1 MESRN
6 LIPGARIASYIDR
19 ILIIECNH
27 LTTDFNLPL
36 YANGVPTLLF
46 TSERGTMEKSVGD
59 YLTLFGQT
67 VMPKTLSLT
76 KGFVLIAY
84 FFKPYSLLS
93 LFNVAAQELTDRP
106 VDLKLLGLNGV
117 AELQEKLLNADSI
130 ETMII
135 LLDDFV
141 SRLIANSRPDCAIIK
156 YATTKIAANPSKEIL
171 VSLQKE
177 MRITERTFQRNFE
190 AKVGVAPNQFR
201 RIHQFNSAF
210 YQLLRK
216 EYHKLSDIAFENG
229 YTDQSH
235 YIRAFKEFT
244 GITPKEFL
252 SYGA

>member
-1 MESRN
+1 MKSRN
-6 LIPGARIASYIDR
+6 LIPNTKIANYVDR
-19 ILIIECNH
+19 VLIIEYNQ

-46 TSERGTMEKSVGD
+46 TSERGEIEKSVGSH
-59 YLTLFGQT
+59 LTLFGQT
-67 VMPKTLSLT
+67 LIPKTLNLT
-76 KGFVLIAY
+76 KGFTLIAY

-106 VDLKLLGLNGV
+106 VDLKLLDCHN
-117 AELQEKLLNADSI
+117 ATELQERLLNADS
-130 ETMII
+130 TDSMIV

-141 SRLIANSRPDCAIIK
+141 STLIAQSRPDCAIIK

-177 MRITERTFQRNFE
+177 LRITERTFQRNFE
-190 AKVGVAPNQFR
+190 VKVGVAPNQYR
-201 RIHQFNSAF
+201 RINQFNSAF

-216 EYHKLSDIAFENG
+216 QYRKLSDIAFDNG

-244 GITPKEFL
+244 GITPREFL
-252 SYGA
+252 SWG